1 MAWEAGAEGHNR
13 AAMAVVITV
22 AWVVS
27 GEGLGAWQVQDR
39 VGKAA

>member
-1 MAWEAGAEGHNR
+1 
-13 AAMAVVITV
+13 MAVVVTA

-27 GEGLGAWQVQDR
+27 GEGLRAWQVQDR